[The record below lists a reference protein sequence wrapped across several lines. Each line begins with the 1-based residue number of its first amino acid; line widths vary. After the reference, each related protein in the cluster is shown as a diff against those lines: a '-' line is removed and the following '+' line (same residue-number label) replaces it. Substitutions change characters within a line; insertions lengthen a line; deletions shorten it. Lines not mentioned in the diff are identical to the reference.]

1 MSDGMK
7 IDYATIH
14 NASDDCKKAGGQLQS
29 LFDDLTNKLKP
40 LTDTWLGDAQDA
52 WHQRQTEWNQKHD
65 EMNQVLAQ
73 IASVLPQIAES
84 YQGTEGKITKS
95 F

>member
-1 MSDGMK
+1 MK
-7 IDYATIH
+7 IDYGTIN
-14 NASDDCKKAGGQLQS
+14 NAADDCKKAGGQLQS

-40 LTDTWLGDAQDA
+40 LTDTWEGDAQNA
-52 WHQRQTEWNQKHD
+52 WHQRQAEWNQKHD

-84 YQGTEGKITKS
+84 YQGTEGKIQQS